1 MIYSAGVAFKSSLNS
16 VVVFVVVCDTFKVNW
31 VGSITP
37 PIICLILVVDDSL
50 SKEFSFEWLHLF
62 AISFRLEIYFM
73 FD

>member
-37 PIICLILVVDDSL
+37 PIICLILVVDDLL
-50 SKEFSFEWLHLF
+50 SKELLASNDCIYLQFHL
-62 AISFRLEIYFM
+62 
-73 FD
+73 D